1 MYFLEFPPRHPPSS
15 PFLSSNLFFPKLFRT
30 IRVSVTLDS
39 SRRFNGHSLRGNSFH
54 SLSTLLLPPPWL
66 SPAFPQSVP
75 FSSSLISRCVSRS
88 RKRHEMDQI
97 GLVGKWGRGEEG
109 NDRSNRV
116 EIVVFLEGIRSREI
130 FSWDGWSRG
139 WKFKIIII
147 KMDFDKSNLEI

>member
-15 PFLSSNLFFPKLFRT
+15 PSPSSNLLFPKPFRT

-116 EIVVFLEGIRSREI
+116 EIVVVFLEEIRSREI
-130 FSWDGWSRG
+130 FSWDGWLRG
-139 WKFKIIII
+139 WKFKII
-147 KMDFDKSNLEI
+147 KMDFGKSNLEI